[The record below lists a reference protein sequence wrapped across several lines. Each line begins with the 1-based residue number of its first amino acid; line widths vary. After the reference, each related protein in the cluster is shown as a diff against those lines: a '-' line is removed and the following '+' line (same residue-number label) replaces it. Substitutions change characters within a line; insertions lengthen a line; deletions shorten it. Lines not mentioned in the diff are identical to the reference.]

1 MAVTAK
7 ELAQMCGVSR
17 MTVHRALTDT
27 GRINPQTKELIL
39 AKAKECGYRPDLLA
53 RGLVKGQTF
62 YIGVVVL
69 DVNNRYFSQLLSAIE
84 TEAGKRGYFVNITL
98 HEQNKD
104 MEKEQ
109 LERLVDYHVDGII
122 LSSVNRGG
130 AYKEFLKSLDTPIVT
145 IGNKV
150 DEGIPFVGIEE
161 KKAAREAT
169 EAILRKGYEKI
180 VFVCPPLERKD
191 ENTYVH
197 QQRLEGFEE
206 AVSLWNG
213 GKTYRE
219 SGKVD
224 ADGSGG
230 RRTQAECIVIDK
242 SEGYDARAC
251 EELYNTDK
259 RTAFFCT
266 GDMFALDIMKYMS
279 GRGQKAGIDYGIM
292 GFDGIDIL
300 DYVTPRMNT
309 IYNPVEQVAKEAVKL
324 LFKLMNGEAD
334 GDESVILDCEMMA
347 GETL

>member
-39 AKAKECGYRPDLLA
+39 TKAKECGYRPDLLA

-69 DVNNRYFSQLLSAIE
+69 DVNNRYFSQLLSAIG
-84 TEAGKRGYFVNITL
+84 TEARERGYFVNITL
-98 HEQNKD
+98 HEQNKE
-104 MEKEQ
+104 MEREQ

-122 LSSVNRGG
+122 LSSVNQGSEYRD
-130 AYKEFLKSLDTPIVT
+130 FLNRLDTPIVT
-145 IGNKV
+145 IGNKIAE
-150 DEGIPFVGIEE
+150 DLPFVSIEE

-169 EAILRKGYEKI
+169 EEILRKGYEKI
-180 VFVCPPLERKD
+180 VFVCPPLERSE

-197 QQRLEGFEE
+197 RQRLDGFEE
-206 AVSLWNG
+206 AVYSWNG
-213 GKTYRE
+213 GRKPEAE
-219 SGKVD
+219 SV
-224 ADGSGG
+224 
-230 RRTQAECIVIDK
+230 VIDRN
-242 SEGYDARAC
+242 EAYAARAY
-251 EELYNTDK
+251 EELRNTNK
-259 RTAFFCT
+259 RTAFFCS
-266 GDMFALDIMKYMS
+266 GDIFALDIMKYMS
-279 GRGQKAGIDYGIM
+279 GEGIKAGKDYGIM
-292 GFDGIDIL
+292 GFDGIDML
-300 DYVTPRMNT
+300 DYVSPRLNT

-334 GDESVILDCEMMA
+334 GTESIILDCKMIA

>member
-39 AKAKECGYRPDLLA
+39 TKAKECGYRPDLLA

-69 DVNNRYFSQLLSAIE
+69 DVNNRYFSQLLSAIG
-84 TEAGKRGYFVNITL
+84 TEARERGYFVNITL
-98 HEQNKD
+98 HEQNKE
-104 MEKEQ
+104 MEREQ

-122 LSSVNRGG
+122 LSSVNQGSEYRD
-130 AYKEFLKSLDTPIVT
+130 FLNRLDTPIVT
-145 IGNKV
+145 IGNKIAE
-150 DEGIPFVGIEE
+150 DLPFVSIEE

-169 EAILRKGYEKI
+169 EEILRKGYEKI
-180 VFVCPPLERKD
+180 VFVCPPLERSE

-197 QQRLEGFEE
+197 RQRLDGFEE
-206 AVSLWNG
+206 AVYSRNG
-213 GKTYRE
+213 GRKPEAE
-219 SGKVD
+219 SV
-224 ADGSGG
+224 
-230 RRTQAECIVIDK
+230 VIDRN
-242 SEGYDARAC
+242 EAYAARAY
-251 EELYNTDK
+251 EELRNTNK
-259 RTAFFCT
+259 RTAFFCS
-266 GDMFALDIMKYMS
+266 GDIFALDIMKYMS
-279 GRGQKAGIDYGIM
+279 GEGIKAGKDYGIM
-292 GFDGIDIL
+292 GFDGIDML
-300 DYVTPRMNT
+300 DYVSPRLNT

-334 GDESVILDCEMMA
+334 GTESIILDCKMIA

>member
-39 AKAKECGYRPDLLA
+39 TKAKECGYRPDLLA

-69 DVNNRYFSQLLSAIE
+69 DVNNRYFSQLLSAIG
-84 TEAGKRGYFVNITL
+84 TEARERGYFVNITL
-98 HEQNKD
+98 HEQNKE
-104 MEKEQ
+104 MEREQ

-122 LSSVNRGG
+122 LSSVNQGSEYRD
-130 AYKEFLKSLDTPIVT
+130 FLNRLDTPIVT
-145 IGNKV
+145 IGNKIAE
-150 DEGIPFVGIEE
+150 DLPFVSIEE

-169 EAILRKGYEKI
+169 EEILRKGYEKI
-180 VFVCPPLERKD
+180 VFVCPPLERSE

-197 QQRLEGFEE
+197 RQRLDGFEE
-206 AVSLWNG
+206 AVYSWNG
-213 GKTYRE
+213 GRKPE
-219 SGKVD
+219 
-224 ADGSGG
+224 
-230 RRTQAECIVIDK
+230 AERVVIDRD
-242 SEGYDARAC
+242 EGYI
-251 EELYNTDK
+251 
-259 RTAFFCT
+259 
-266 GDMFALDIMKYMS
+266 FALDIRKYMS
-279 GRGQKAGIDYGIM
+279 GEGIKAGKDYGIM
-292 GFDGIDIL
+292 GFDGIDML
-300 DYVTPRMNT
+300 DYVSPRLNT

-334 GDESVILDCEMMA
+334 GTESIILDCKMIA

>member
-39 AKAKECGYRPDLLA
+39 TKAKECGYRPDLLA

-69 DVNNRYFSQLLSAIE
+69 DVNNRYFSQLLSAIG
-84 TEAGKRGYFVNITL
+84 TEARERGYFVNITL
-98 HEQNKD
+98 HEQNKE

-122 LSSVNRGG
+122 LSSVNQGSEYRD
-130 AYKEFLKSLDTPIVT
+130 FLQRLDTPIVT
-145 IGNKV
+145 IGNKIAE
-150 DEGIPFVGIEE
+150 DLPFVSIEE

-169 EAILRKGYEKI
+169 EEILRRGYEKI
-180 VFVCPPLERKD
+180 VFVCPPLERRD

-197 QQRLEGFEE
+197 RQRLEGFEE
-206 AVSLWNG
+206 ALSLWNG
-213 GKTYRE
+213 TRKPE
-219 SGKVD
+219 VEKV
-224 ADGSGG
+224 
-230 RRTQAECIVIDK
+230 VIDRN
-242 SEGYDARAC
+242 EAYTGRAY
-251 EELYNTDK
+251 EELRNTDK
-259 RTAFFCT
+259 RTAFFCS
-266 GDMFALDIMKYMS
+266 GDIFALDIMKYMS
-279 GRGQKAGIDYGIM
+279 GEGKKAGIDYGIM
-292 GFDGIDIL
+292 GFDGIDML
-300 DYVTPRMNT
+300 DYVTPRLNT

-324 LFKLMNGEAD
+324 LFKLMNNEAD
-334 GDESVILDCEMMA
+334 GNDSVILDCEMMA

>member
-39 AKAKECGYRPDLLA
+39 TKAKECGYRPDLLA

-69 DVNNRYFSQLLSAIE
+69 DVNNRYFSQLLSAIG
-84 TEAGKRGYFVNITL
+84 TEARERGYFVNITL
-98 HEQNKD
+98 HEQNKE

-122 LSSVNRGG
+122 LSSVNQGSEYRD
-130 AYKEFLKSLDTPIVT
+130 FLQRLDTPIVT
-145 IGNKV
+145 IGNKIAE
-150 DEGIPFVGIEE
+150 DLPFVSIEE

-169 EAILRKGYEKI
+169 EEILRRGYEKI
-180 VFVCPPLERKD
+180 VFVCPPLERRD

-206 AVSLWNG
+206 ALSLWNG
-213 GKTYRE
+213 TRKPE
-219 SGKVD
+219 VEKV
-224 ADGSGG
+224 
-230 RRTQAECIVIDK
+230 VIDRN
-242 SEGYDARAC
+242 EAYTGRAY
-251 EELYNTDK
+251 EELRNTDK
-259 RTAFFCT
+259 RTAFFCS
-266 GDMFALDIMKYMS
+266 GDIFALDIMKYMS
-279 GRGQKAGIDYGIM
+279 GEGKKAGIDYGIM
-292 GFDGIDIL
+292 GFDGIDML
-300 DYVTPRMNT
+300 DYVTPRLNT

-324 LFKLMNGEAD
+324 LFKLMNNEAD
-334 GDESVILDCEMMA
+334 GNDSVILDCEMMA

>member
-39 AKAKECGYRPDLLA
+39 TKAKECGYRPDLLA

-69 DVNNRYFSQLLSAIE
+69 DVNNRYFSQLLSAIG
-84 TEAGKRGYFVNITL
+84 TEARERGYFVNITL
-98 HEQNKD
+98 HEQNKE
-104 MEKEQ
+104 MEREQ

-122 LSSVNRGG
+122 LSSVNQGSE
-130 AYKEFLKSLDTPIVT
+130 YKDFLNRLDTPIVT
-145 IGNKV
+145 IGNKIAE
-150 DEGIPFVGIEE
+150 DLPFVSIEE

-169 EAILRKGYEKI
+169 EEILRKGYEKI
-180 VFVCPPLERKD
+180 VFVCPPLERSE

-197 QQRLEGFEE
+197 RQRLDGFEE
-206 AVSLWNG
+206 AVFSWNG
-213 GKTYRE
+213 GRKPEAE
-219 SGKVD
+219 SV
-224 ADGSGG
+224 
-230 RRTQAECIVIDK
+230 VIDRN
-242 SEGYDARAC
+242 EAYAARAY
-251 EELYNTDK
+251 EELRNTNK
-259 RTAFFCT
+259 RTAFFCS
-266 GDMFALDIMKYMS
+266 GDIFALDIMKYMS
-279 GRGQKAGIDYGIM
+279 GEGIKAGKDYGIM
-292 GFDGIDIL
+292 GFDGIDML
-300 DYVTPRMNT
+300 DYVSPRLNT

-334 GDESVILDCEMMA
+334 GTESIILDCKMIA

>member
-39 AKAKECGYRPDLLA
+39 TKAKECGYRPDLLA

-69 DVNNRYFSQLLSAIE
+69 DVNNRYFSQLLSAIG
-84 TEAGKRGYFVNITL
+84 TEARERGYFVNITL
-98 HEQNKD
+98 HEQNKE
-104 MEKEQ
+104 MEREQ

-122 LSSVNRGG
+122 LSSVNQGSEYRD
-130 AYKEFLKSLDTPIVT
+130 FLNRLDTPIVT
-145 IGNKV
+145 IGNKIAE
-150 DEGIPFVGIEE
+150 DLPFVSIEE

-169 EAILRKGYEKI
+169 EEILRKGYEKI
-180 VFVCPPLERKD
+180 VFVCPPLERSE

-197 QQRLEGFEE
+197 RQRLDGFEE
-206 AVSLWNG
+206 AVYSWNG
-213 GKTYRE
+213 GRKPEAE
-219 SGKVD
+219 SV
-224 ADGSGG
+224 
-230 RRTQAECIVIDK
+230 VIDRN
-242 SEGYDARAC
+242 EAYAARAY
-251 EELYNTDK
+251 EELRNTNK
-259 RTAFFCT
+259 RTAFFCS
-266 GDMFALDIMKYMS
+266 GDNFALDIMKYMS
-279 GRGQKAGIDYGIM
+279 GEGIKAGKDYGIM
-292 GFDGIDIL
+292 GFDGIDML
-300 DYVTPRMNT
+300 DYVSPRLNT

-334 GDESVILDCEMMA
+334 GTESIILDCKMIA